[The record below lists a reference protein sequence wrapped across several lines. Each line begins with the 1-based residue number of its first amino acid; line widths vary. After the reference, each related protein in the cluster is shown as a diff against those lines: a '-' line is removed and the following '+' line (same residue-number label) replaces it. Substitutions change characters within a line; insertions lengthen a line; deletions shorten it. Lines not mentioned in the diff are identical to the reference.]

1 MNTMDDPLK
10 LVTDLAPAMLDK
22 LADDGWARHR
32 HGDLARAAAE
42 CPGRLSSARGRRQ
55 FRAGRDRPRRRLLTG
70 GVAVTAAAAVALAA
84 VVLGGAPSASRPR
97 SSSPGAVPG
106 APQSARGFLLASAV
120 KAASAPAATGAY
132 WYTKTRLVEATVAKT
147 STRKYFLPGIT
158 YAETE
163 ESWSGQT
170 RSRTIVNENLRFS
183 FASAAVKAKWRALGE
198 PPLAT
203 ASGTSTQ
210 RATSSYNMTF
220 RYSPGYKL
228 TMAGI
233 ERLPTTAAGLDMT
246 LRRMWNSIP
255 DKGGTDGVPDKAGT
269 VGLPHPTFGQY
280 LVLWADTLLTGPTM
294 PGTKAAM
301 YRLLAQQPGIRI
313 IQPVTDP
320 LGRTG
325 VAVADGEGYYLIIDP
340 QTAQELAS
348 TSNPVHANSTIA
360 MTSGLSVMEAM
371 GWTSQIGVAAH
382 GQP

>member
-42 CPGRLSSARGRRQ
+42 CPGHLSSSRGRRQ
-55 FRAGRDRPRRRLLTG
+55 FPAGRDWPRRRLLTG
-70 GVAVTAAAAVALAA
+70 GIAVTAAAAVAVAA

-97 SSSPGAVPG
+97 HSSPGAVLG
-106 APQSARGFLLASAV
+106 VPQSARSFLLASAV
-120 KAASAPAATGAY
+120 KAASAPAAPGAY
-132 WYTKTRLVEATVAKT
+132 WYTRTRVVEATVAKT

-158 YAETE
+158 YAATE

-170 RSRTIVNENLRFS
+170 RSRTIVNENLSFS

-210 RATSSYNMTF
+210 PATSNYNMTF
-220 RYSPGYKL
+220 RYGPGYKL
-228 TMAGI
+228 TMARI

-255 DKGGTDGVPDKAGT
+255 DKAGT
-269 VGLPHPTFGQY
+269 VGGPHPTFGQY
-280 LVLWADTLLTGPTM
+280 LVLWADTLLTGPAM
-294 PGTKAAM
+294 PGTRAAM

-320 LGRTG
+320 LGRAG

-348 TSNPVHANSTIA
+348 TSHPVHANSTIA
-360 MTSGLSVMEAM
+360 MTSGVSVVEAT

-382 GQP
+382 VWP